1 MPLEYDL
8 RKTDLALRPNRFLLN
23 SASVPVG
30 SHKSH
35 KWLMEGGTP
44 SCGMGL
50 PVHMEMGVQVSKA
63 NLSGKKKFSSCLPT
77 LSGDCCQDPT
87 NKLVQFFNS
96 EDFNGVYS
104 KQSFT

>member
-35 KWLMEGGTP
+35 KWLVEGGTP

-50 PVHMEMGVQVSKA
+50 PVHMEMGVQISKA
-63 NLSGKKKFSSCLPT
+63 NLSGKKKVLILPSNPEWG
-77 LSGDCCQDPT
+77 LLPRPYQ
-87 NKLVQFFNS
+87 
-96 EDFNGVYS
+96 
-104 KQSFT
+104 